1 MIMNGGRVFVNFVPN
16 DLQNIAF
23 KKAMVGYNVLQ
34 VEDVLLKVV
43 EDLSGLIKE
52 NAKLKEKLEDSQ
64 DKVKYYKTIEN
75 NLHNSL
81 IIAQQTGEEI
91 VSNARNN
98 ADNIQKE
105 AELKAQQIVEEA
117 HKQVLS
123 VKFEYE
129 NLRRDVVAYKAKIES
144 IIKSQ
149 LMIMDNLDDIQKIEA
164 KEAV

>member
-1 MIMNGGRVFVNFVPN
+1 MNFVPN

-23 KKAMVGYNVLQ
+23 KKAMMGYNILQ

-43 EDLSGLIKE
+43 EDLSELIKE
-52 NAKLKEKLEDSQ
+52 NTKLKEKLEDSQ

-81 IIAQQTGEEI
+81 IIAQQTSEEI
-91 VSNARNN
+91 VANARNN
-98 ADNIQKE
+98 ADNIHKE

-117 HKQVLS
+117 HKQVLN
-123 VKFEYE
+123 VRFEYE
-129 NLRRDVVAYKAKIES
+129 HLRRDVVAYKAKIES

-149 LMIMDNLDDIQKIEA
+149 LMAMNSFEENQKTED

>member
-1 MIMNGGRVFVNFVPN
+1 MNFLPN

-23 KKAMVGYNVLQ
+23 KKSMMGYNILQ

-43 EDLSGLIKE
+43 EDLSELIKE

-81 IIAQQTGEEI
+81 IIAQQTSEEI
-91 VSNARNN
+91 VANARDN
-98 ADNIQKE
+98 ADNIVKE
-105 AELKAQQIVEEA
+105 AELKAQQIIDEA
-117 HKQVLS
+117 HKQVLN

-129 NLRRDVVAYKAKIES
+129 NLKRDVISYKAKIES
-144 IIKSQ
+144 IIKAQ
-149 LMIMDNLDDIQKIEA
+149 LMVMENLEENLNIQD

>member
-43 EDLSGLIKE
+43 EDLSDLIKE

-81 IIAQQTGEEI
+81 IIAQQTSEEI
-91 VSNARNN
+91 VANARNS
-98 ADNIQKE
+98 ADNIHKE

-123 VKFEYE
+123 VRFEYE
-129 NLRRDVVAYKAKIES
+129 NLRREVVAYKAKIES

-149 LMIMDNLDDIQKIEA
+149 LMVMDNLEDIRKTEDKA
-164 KEAV
+164 AV

>member
-1 MIMNGGRVFVNFVPN
+1 MNFVPN

-23 KKAMVGYNVLQ
+23 KKSMVGYNVLQ

-43 EDLSGLIKE
+43 EDLSDLIKE
-52 NAKLKEKLEDSQ
+52 NSKLKEKLEDSQ

-81 IIAQQTGEEI
+81 IIAQQTSEEI
-91 VSNARNN
+91 VTNARNN

-105 AELKAQQIVEEA
+105 AELKAQQIAEEA
-117 HKQVLS
+117 HKQVLN

-129 NLRRDVVAYKAKIES
+129 HLKRDVVAYKAKIES
-144 IIKSQ
+144 VISSQ
-149 LMIMDNLDDIQKIEA
+149 PKVMENLNDDQEIENN
-164 KEAV
+164 EAV

>member
-1 MIMNGGRVFVNFVPN
+1 MNFVPN

-43 EDLSGLIKE
+43 EDLSDLIKE

-81 IIAQQTGEEI
+81 IIAQQTSEEI
-91 VSNARNN
+91 VANARNS
-98 ADNIQKE
+98 ADNIHKE

-123 VKFEYE
+123 VRFEYE
-129 NLRRDVVAYKAKIES
+129 NLRREVVAYKAKIES
-144 IIKSQ
+144 TTLEKKKKLGKELNNSFSRLFLFCIHII
-149 LMIMDNLDDIQKIEA
+149 L
-164 KEAV
+164 AVD

>member
-1 MIMNGGRVFVNFVPN
+1 MNFVPN

-23 KKAMVGYNVLQ
+23 KKSMVGYNVLQ

-43 EDLSGLIKE
+43 EDLSDLIKE
-52 NAKLKEKLEDSQ
+52 NSKLKEKLEDSQ

-81 IIAQQTGEEI
+81 IIAQQTSEEI
-91 VSNARNN
+91 VTNARNN

-105 AELKAQQIVEEA
+105 AELKAQQIAEEA
-117 HKQVLS
+117 HKQVLN

-129 NLRRDVVAYKAKIES
+129 HLKRDVVAYKAKIES
-144 IIKSQ
+144 VISSQ
-149 LMIMDNLDDIQKIEA
+149 LKVMENLNDDQEIENN
-164 KEAV
+164 EAV

>member
-1 MIMNGGRVFVNFVPN
+1 MNFLPN

-23 KKAMVGYNVLQ
+23 KKSMMGYNILQ

-43 EDLSGLIKE
+43 EDLSELIKE

-81 IIAQQTGEEI
+81 IIAQQTSEEI
-91 VSNARNN
+91 VANARDN
-98 ADNIQKE
+98 ADNIVKE
-105 AELKAQQIVEEA
+105 AELKAQQIIDEA
-117 HKQVLS
+117 HKQVLN

-129 NLRRDVVAYKAKIES
+129 NLKRDVISYKAKIES
-144 IIKSQ
+144 IIKAQ
-149 LMIMDNLDDIQKIEA
+149 LMVMDGFEDEEKTVD

>member
-1 MIMNGGRVFVNFVPN
+1 MNFVPN

-23 KKAMVGYNVLQ
+23 KKSVMGYNILQ

-43 EDLSGLIKE
+43 EDLSELIKE
-52 NAKLKEKLEDSQ
+52 NAKLKEKLEDTE
-64 DKVKYYKTIEN
+64 DRVKYYKTIEN

-81 IIAQQTGEEI
+81 IIAQQTSEEI
-91 VSNARNN
+91 IANARQN
-98 ADNIQKE
+98 AENIQKE
-105 AELKAQQIVEEA
+105 AELRARQIIEEA
-117 HKQVLS
+117 NKQILN

-129 NLRRDVVAYKAKIES
+129 NLKRDVIAYKAKIES

-149 LMIMDNLDDIQKIEA
+149 LMAMEGLEDNLDSLE

>member
-1 MIMNGGRVFVNFVPN
+1 MGAWIVNFVPN

-23 KKAMVGYNVLQ
+23 KKSMMGYNILQ

-43 EDLSGLIKE
+43 EDLSELIKE

-81 IIAQQTGEEI
+81 IIAQQTSEEI
-91 VSNARNN
+91 VANARDN
-98 ADNIQKE
+98 ADNIVKE
-105 AELKAQQIVEEA
+105 AELKAQQIIDEA
-117 HKQVLS
+117 HKQVLN

-129 NLRRDVVAYKAKIES
+129 NLRARCHC
-144 IIKSQ
+144 
-149 LMIMDNLDDIQKIEA
+149 IQS
-164 KEAV
+164 

>member
-1 MIMNGGRVFVNFVPN
+1 MNFVPN

-23 KKAMVGYNVLQ
+23 KKSMMGYNILQ

-43 EDLSGLIKE
+43 EDLSELIKE

-81 IIAQQTGEEI
+81 IIAQQTSEEI
-91 VSNARNN
+91 VANARNN
-98 ADNIQKE
+98 ADNIVKE
-105 AELKAQQIVEEA
+105 AELKAQQIIEEA
-117 HKQVLS
+117 HKQVLN

-129 NLRRDVVAYKAKIES
+129 NLRRDVTAYKAKIES

-149 LMIMDNLDDIQKIEA
+149 LMVMENLEENLNIQD

>member
-1 MIMNGGRVFVNFVPN
+1 MNFVPN

-23 KKAMVGYNVLQ
+23 KKSVMGYNILQ

-43 EDLSGLIKE
+43 EDLSELIKE
-52 NAKLKEKLEDSQ
+52 NARLKEKLEDTE
-64 DKVKYYKTIEN
+64 DRVKYYKTIEN

-81 IIAQQTGEEI
+81 IIAQQTSEEI
-91 VSNARNN
+91 IANARQN
-98 ADNIQKE
+98 AENIQKE
-105 AELKAQQIVEEA
+105 AELRARQIIEEA
-117 HKQVLS
+117 NKQILN

-129 NLRRDVVAYKAKIES
+129 NLKRDVIAYKAKIES

-149 LMIMDNLDDIQKIEA
+149 LMAMEGLEDNLDSLE

>member
-1 MIMNGGRVFVNFVPN
+1 MNFVPN

-43 EDLSGLIKE
+43 EDLSDLIKE

-81 IIAQQTGEEI
+81 IIAQQTSEEI
-91 VSNARNN
+91 VANARNS
-98 ADNIQKE
+98 ADNIHKE

-123 VKFEYE
+123 VRFEYE
-129 NLRRDVVAYKAKIES
+129 NLRREVVAYKAKIES

-149 LMIMDNLDDIQKIEA
+149 LMVMDNLEDIRKTEDKA
-164 KEAV
+164 AV

>member
-43 EDLSGLIKE
+43 EDLSDLIKE

-81 IIAQQTGEEI
+81 IIAQQTSEEI
-91 VSNARNN
+91 VANARNS
-98 ADNIQKE
+98 ADNIHKE

-123 VKFEYE
+123 VRFEYE
-129 NLRRDVVAYKAKIES
+129 NLRREVVAYKAKIES

-149 LMIMDNLDDIQKIEA
+149 LLVMDNLEDIQKTED
-164 KEAV
+164 KTAV

>member
-1 MIMNGGRVFVNFVPN
+1 MNFVPN

-23 KKAMVGYNVLQ
+23 KKAMMGYNILQ

-43 EDLSGLIKE
+43 EDFSELIKE

-81 IIAQQTGEEI
+81 IIAQQTSEEI
-91 VSNARNN
+91 VANARDN
-98 ADNIQKE
+98 ADNIVKE
-105 AELKAQQIVEEA
+105 AELKAQQIIEEA
-117 HKQVLS
+117 HKQVLN

-129 NLRRDVVAYKAKIES
+129 NLRRDVTAYKAKIES

-149 LMIMDNLDDIQKIEA
+149 LMVMENLEENLNIQD